1 MQEDIEKRLIKLEG
15 LAAMQDHQLDQLNQL
30 VYAQQQALDQMEKKI
45 RHLQQQAQSAPE
57 AGNQKPPHY

>member
-1 MQEDIEKRLIKLEG
+1 MQEDMEKRLIKLEG

-45 RHLQQQAQSAPE
+45 RQLQQQAQAAPD